1 MKNRRK
7 IKGEQ
12 NLRNNLTIWK
22 KNDDFDILNQNFE
35 SVTGTVNGLTRKC
48 ES

>member
-12 NLRNNLTIWK
+12 NLRYNVKIWK
-22 KNDDFDILNQNFE
+22 KNDDFDILNDISE
-35 SVTGTVNGLTRKC
+35 DVILV
-48 ES
+48 